1 MSLLT
6 LHDINLDFGDQLIFD
21 HADFTLEAGE
31 RVCLI
36 GRNGA
41 GKSTLFKVITGA
53 VVPDSGAIRR
63 RGDVHI
69 SQLEQSLPSALDVTV
84 HDYVAGGLETH
95 IKLITRYSALT
106 AEQLDGP
113 GLREVADL
121 QRRIEAHGGWHVET
135 QIAAVI
141 TALELPAE
149 RLLAE
154 LSGGWQRRVCLA
166 RALVSQPDILLL
178 DEPTNHLDLA
188 AIEWLEKRVRT
199 FKGSVLFITHDR
211 AFLQALATRIV
222 DIDRGQL
229 QSWPGDYQRYLAL
242 KEQTLESESRA
253 DALFDKKLA
262 EEEVWIRQGIKARRT
277 RNEGRVRSLERMR
290 DEFAGRNKRE
300 GRARIAVQEAERS
313 SRRVVEARNITY
325 GYGETPV
332 IKALSVKIMRGERIG
347 LIGNN
352 GVGKSTLLRLL
363 LGELEPDSGS
373 IKLGE
378 NLEIGYF
385 DQLRQQLDPT
395 KTVAE
400 VVGDGR
406 DHVTINGKERHVVGY
421 LRGFLFSA
429 KRAMTPVGFLS
440 GGECN
445 RVILAKLFT
454 RPSNLMILDEPTN
467 DLDVETLEVL
477 EEQLA
482 DYDGTIIVVSHDRA
496 FLDNVVT
503 STLVFEDNGD
513 VLRYPGGYSDWLRQG
528 RRLAAKD
535 EPVVSRKTPPRR
547 DRQAPAAPQNAGREV
562 ARRAAKLSYKLQLEL
577 DQLPARIEALE
588 AQVAGLEAESSA
600 GDFYTRPFDQIQP
613 VLDALA
619 VQRAEVDQAMRRW
632 DALESMQR
640 DTGQG

>member
-6 LHDINLDFGDQLIFD
+6 LNDINLDFGDQLIFD

-53 VVPDSGAIRR
+53 VVPDSGAVRR
-63 RGDVHI
+63 RGAVNI
-69 SQLEQSLPSALDVTV
+69 GQLEQTLPGDLEITV
-84 HDYVAGGLETH
+84 HDFVAAGLATH
-95 IKLITRYSALT
+95 INLIKRYGELT
-106 AEQLDGP
+106 ATELDVDGM
-113 GLREVADL
+113 REVEEL
-121 QRRIEAHGGWHVET
+121 HRSIEAHGGWDVES

-141 TALELPAE
+141 TALELPGD
-149 RLLAE
+149 RRLAE

-188 AIEWLEKRVRT
+188 AIEWLEKRIRA

-229 QSWPGDYQRYLAL
+229 QSWPGDYQRYLEL
-242 KEQTLESESRA
+242 KEQTLEAESRHH
-253 DALFDKKLA
+253 ALFDKRLA

-277 RNEGRVRSLERMR
+277 RNEGRVRALQRMR
-290 DEFAGRNKRE
+290 EEFAGRTKRE

-313 SRRVVEARNITY
+313 SRRVVEARKISYSY
-325 GYGETPV
+325 GDTPV
-332 IKALSVKIMRGERIG
+332 IRELSVKIMRGERIG
-347 LIGNN
+347 MIGNN

-363 LGELEPDSGS
+363 LGKLEPDEGS
-373 IKLGE
+373 IKFGE
-378 NLEIGYF
+378 HLEVGYF

-406 DHVTINGKERHVVGY
+406 DHVIINGKERHVVGY

-454 RPSNLMILDEPTN
+454 RPTNLMILDEPTN

-482 DYDGTIIVVSHDRA
+482 EYQGTIIVVSHDRA

-503 STLVFEDNGD
+503 STLVFEENGE

-528 RRLAAKD
+528 KRLAAKD
-535 EPVVSRKTPPRR
+535 EPAASREAPPKREFVAPRPGLDNNVSE
-547 DRQAPAAPQNAGREV
+547 APKRV
-562 ARRAAKLSYKLQLEL
+562 AKLSYKVQLEL

-588 AQVAGLEAESSA
+588 AEIGALEGESSR
-600 GDFYTRPFDQIQP
+600 GDFYSRPFEQIQP

-619 VQRAEVDQAMRRW
+619 TKRAALDQAMARW
-632 DALESMQR
+632 DELETMQR
-640 DTGQG
+640 EGA

>member
-6 LHDINLDFGDQLIFD
+6 LNDINLDFGDQLIFD

-53 VVPDSGAIRR
+53 VVPDSGAVRR
-63 RGDVHI
+63 RGDVNI
-69 SQLEQSLPSALDVTV
+69 GQLEQTLPGDLEITVHDFVAAGLATHINLIKRYGELTASALD
-84 HDYVAGGLETH
+84 A
-95 IKLITRYSALT
+95 
-106 AEQLDGP
+106 DGM
-113 GLREVADL
+113 REVEEL
-121 QRRIEAHGGWHVET
+121 HRSIETHGGWDVES

-141 TALELPAE
+141 TALELPGE

-188 AIEWLEKRVRT
+188 AIEWLEKRIRA

-229 QSWPGDYQRYLAL
+229 QSWPGDYQRYLEL
-242 KEQTLESESRA
+242 KEQTLEAESRHH
-253 DALFDKKLA
+253 ALFDKKLA

-277 RNEGRVRSLERMR
+277 RNEGRVRALERMR
-290 DEFAGRNKRE
+290 EEFAGRNKRE

-313 SRRVVEARNITY
+313 SRRVVEARKISYSY
-325 GYGETPV
+325 GDTPV
-332 IKALSVKIMRGERIG
+332 IKELSIKIMRGERIG

-363 LGELEPDSGS
+363 LGKLEADEGS
-373 IKLGE
+373 IKFGE
-378 NLEIGYF
+378 HLEVGYF

-406 DHVTINGKERHVVGY
+406 DHVIINGKERHVVGY

-454 RPSNLMILDEPTN
+454 RPTNLMILDEPTN

-482 DYDGTIIVVSHDRA
+482 EYQGTIIVVSHDRA

-503 STLVFEDNGD
+503 STLVFEENGE

-528 RRLAAKD
+528 KRLAATD
-535 EPVVSRKTPPRR
+535 EPAVT
-547 DRQAPAAPQNAGREV
+547 REAQPKREFVEPKPSV
-562 ARRAAKLSYKLQLEL
+562 ADKPGDVPKRVAKLSYKVQLEL

-588 AQVAGLEAESSA
+588 AEIGALEAESA
-600 GDFYTRPFDQIQP
+600 GGDFYSRPFEQIQP

-619 VQRAEVDQAMRRW
+619 AKRMTLDQAMTRW
-632 DALESMQR
+632 DELETTQR
-640 DTGQG
+640 EGV